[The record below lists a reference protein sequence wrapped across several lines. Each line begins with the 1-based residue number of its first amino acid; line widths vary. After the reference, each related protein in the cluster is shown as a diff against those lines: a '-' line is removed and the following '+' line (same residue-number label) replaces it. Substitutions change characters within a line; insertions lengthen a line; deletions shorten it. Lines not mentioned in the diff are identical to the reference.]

1 MKIPL
6 ALIGI
11 TALAVIAFAW
21 YLLPRP
27 EQIADAL
34 EQSGRLDDALAYYNQ
49 ALRANPADDTTLLRV
64 GAIHTNRGQPEAAI
78 DVYRRLVEL
87 SPNDAGYHRGLA
99 QLYDWSMRLEET
111 AEQQA
116 RVAVLDPGDVSV
128 RYSLVN
134 YYILE
139 KKDYTSAIRYAEE
152 IVAARP
158 HDGQALTDL
167 AQLYS
172 QTRQLDRALATYQ
185 RALAEDPSDP
195 VIGRSLA
202 KTNDW
207 LRQTEALIQGYRV
220 SLAETPNDPQLL
232 RQLAELL
239 RGLGRVG
246 EADEIQQR
254 LGASTPAP
262 SEPAADQPAAALDTG
277 SGE

>member
-6 ALIGI
+6 LFIGVA
-11 TALAVIAFAW
+11 ALAVLAFAL

-27 EQIADAL
+27 EQIGDAL
-34 EQSGRLDDALAYYNQ
+34 EQSGRLDDALNYYSQ
-49 ALRANPADDTTLLRV
+49 ALRANPADDTTLVRV
-64 GAIHTNRGQPEAAI
+64 GAIHTNRGEPEAAI

-87 SPNDAGYHRGLA
+87 SPNDAGYHRSLA
-99 QLYDWSMRLEET
+99 QLYEWSMRVDEA

-116 RVAVLDPGDVSV
+116 RVAALDPGDVAV

-139 KKDYTSAIRYAEE
+139 KKDYATAIRYAEE

-158 HDGQALTDL
+158 HDGQALMDL

-185 RALAEDPSDP
+185 RALAEDPTDP

-202 KTNDW
+202 RTNEW
-207 LRQTEALIQGYRV
+207 IRQTEALVQDYRV
-220 SLAETPNDPQLL
+220 RLAETPDDAQLA

-239 RGLGRVG
+239 RGLGRG
-246 EADEIQQR
+246 DEADDLQRR
-254 LGASTPAP
+254 LGGSTPVPGAP
-262 SEPAADQPAAALDTG
+262 AEQPAAAPAGTG
-277 SGE
+277 E

>member
-6 ALIGI
+6 LFIGVA
-11 TALAVIAFAW
+11 ALAVLAFAL

-27 EQIADAL
+27 EQIGDAL
-34 EQSGRLDDALAYYNQ
+34 EQSGRLDDALNYYSQ
-49 ALRANPADDTTLLRV
+49 ALRANPADDTTLVRV
-64 GAIHTNRGQPEAAI
+64 GAIHTNRGEPEAAI

-87 SPNDAGYHRGLA
+87 SPNDAGYHRSLA
-99 QLYDWSMRLEET
+99 QLYEWSMRVDEA

-116 RVAVLDPGDVSV
+116 RVAALDPGDVAV

-139 KKDYTSAIRYAEE
+139 KKDYATAIRYAEE

-158 HDGQALTDL
+158 HDGQALMDL

-185 RALAEDPSDP
+185 RALAEDPTDP

-202 KTNDW
+202 RTNEW
-207 LRQTEALIQGYRV
+207 IRQTEALVQDYRV
-220 SLAETPNDPQLL
+220 RLAETPDDAQLA

-239 RGLGRVG
+239 RGLGRG
-246 EADEIQQR
+246 DEADDLQQR
-254 LGASTPAP
+254 LGGSTPVPGAP
-262 SEPAADQPAAALDTG
+262 AEQPAAAPAGTG
-277 SGE
+277 E

>member
-1 MKIPL
+1 
-6 ALIGI
+6 
-11 TALAVIAFAW
+11 
-21 YLLPRP
+21 
-27 EQIADAL
+27 
-34 EQSGRLDDALAYYNQ
+34 
-49 ALRANPADDTTLLRV
+49 
-64 GAIHTNRGQPEAAI
+64 
-78 DVYRRLVEL
+78 
-87 SPNDAGYHRGLA
+87 
-99 QLYDWSMRLEET
+99 MRLEET

-207 LRQTEALIQGYRV
+207 LRQTEALIQDYRV
-220 SLAETPNDPQLL
+220 RLAETPNDPQLL

-254 LGASTPAP
+254 LGASTRRRASPP
-262 SEPAADQPAAALDTG
+262 PTSQRLHSITG
-277 SGE
+277 TGE